1 MAVLTT
7 ANRRAQ
13 AGSFDFRQTHPHVRF
28 GTASDRYAGW
38 IGQIYP
44 EHFATEVKVRK
55 RKLGGQTFEERTLP
69 ISSVESYFEHFN
81 VLELDFTFYRPLVEA
96 DGTASNNFFVLEQY
110 AAHAPGHALFF
121 LKVPQT
127 FFARLLRRSKGGETY
142 YEDNPHFLNAEAF
155 VRQFLNPALHVLG
168 SRLGGIIFEQ
178 EYQRKS
184 ESVSPMQNVA
194 ELAGFFQQIPNT
206 VQAHIELRSPQ
217 LLVPAYFDWL
227 EEAGIGFVFSH
238 WTWLPKIREQWRMSG
253 KRLTAADGSIVAR
266 LLTPLRVPYAKAY
279 ANAYPFDKAVP
290 AIAETKQARE
300 MVLDATALAYQAEA
314 HQATLHLM
322 CNNRAWGNAP
332 ALAQTI
338 AYRILEEEERRN
350 GTG

>member
-1 MAVLTT
+1 MSAFST
-7 ANRRAQ
+7 AERRAQ
-13 AGSFDFRQTHPHVRF
+13 ATTYHFRDIHPHVRF

-44 EHFATEVKVRK
+44 EDFASEVKMRK

-69 ISSVESYFEHFN
+69 IASVESYFEHFG
-81 VLELDFTFYRPLVEA
+81 VLELDFTFYRPLIEP

-110 AAHAPGHALFF
+110 AAHAPGQSLFF
-121 LKVPQT
+121 LKAPQT

-155 VRQFLNPALHVLG
+155 VRQFLDPARHILG
-168 SRLGGIIFEQ
+168 ERLGGIIFEQ

-184 ESVSPMQNVA
+184 DSVAPEQNVA
-194 ELAGFFQQIPNT
+194 ELANFFGQIPNT

-253 KRLTAADGSIVAR
+253 KRLTAGDGSIVSR

-314 HQATLHLM
+314 HQGTLFLM

-332 ALAQTI
+332 ALAQ
-338 AYRILEEEERRN
+338 AVANRILDEEERRAAR
-350 GTG
+350 